1 MVNPKGNTESIL
13 NLKKIMRKKKIHLV
27 QKGPDQVICP
37 KIGSR
42 KGDVKPKM
50 GEMKMPVMVEGCCS
64 QFKLGPSVSV
74 YADGLPK

>member
-1 MVNPKGNTESIL
+1 MVNPEGNTESIL

-27 QKGPDQVICP
+27 QKGPDQGICP

-50 GEMKMPVMVEGCCS
+50 VEMKMPVVDEGCCS